1 MLKPLVAAAVLS
13 GLSIAAQ
20 AAPITYTVDPS
31 LPLSPT
37 TFATISAAVNAE
49 TTGNTY
55 TINVA
60 PGTYTNDFPVVNQP
74 TDIEA
79 TGPGVMLKATA
90 ANDQGIIETFANLTV
105 NGLTITGAFT
115 SSGGGDN
122 AAAIRDHNNG
132 SANAN
137 TLIVTNS
144 VIENSQDGIETAG
157 SGNKENV
164 TIKGTTFLN
173 DGAGNGQTHA
183 LYVGDALTLDVE
195 SSLFCGT
202 NNGHD
207 VKSRAATTTVSG
219 STMFVGATGT
229 SSLGMTCGTAGTTG
243 IGVDAPNG
251 GVLDLVDDSI
261 IQGPSNSNGALVSY
275 GEEGV
280 LFATNS
286 LSAVNTD
293 FSSIASGL
301 AIQELPTCITPAA
314 VLNDGNTFGA
324 GRVINQPNCLTNAPA
339 PSTPAVPEPGS
350 LALLTGALFGL
361 GAAYRRR
368 HRTLPTSSSNCPVL
382 VPNSFSSNNQ
392 FTNVN
397 ALVNPAF
404 CVAGPVTAVPEPP
417 SWWLIASA
425 LSGWWWVARRR
436 RRSLSG
442 R

>member
-1 MLKPLVAAAVLS
+1 MLKPLVAAIVLS

-20 AAPITYTVDPS
+20 AAPITYTVGSGGGFD
-31 LPLSPT
+31 
-37 TFATISAAVNAE
+37 FATISAAANAE
-49 TTGNTY
+49 TAGNTY

-60 PGTYTNDFPVVNQP
+60 PGTYTNDFPVINQP

-115 SSGGGDN
+115 NPGAGDN

-229 SSLGMTCGTAGTTG
+229 GCSSAGTTG

-251 GVLDLVDDSI
+251 GVLDLINDSI

-286 LSAVNTD
+286 LSAVGTA
-293 FSSIASGL
+293 FSTIASGT
-301 AIQELPTCITPAA
+301 AIQELPTCITQAA
-314 VLNDGNTFGA
+314 VLNGGNTFGA
-324 GRVINQPNCLTNAPA
+324 GRVINQPNCLTNAPS
-339 PSTPAVPEPGS
+339 PSTPAVPEPGT
-350 LALLTGALFGL
+350 LTLLTGALLSL
-361 GAAYRRR
+361 GALRR
-368 HRTLPTSSSNCPVL
+368 LSS
-382 VPNSFSSNNQ
+382 Q
-392 FTNVN
+392 K
-397 ALVNPAF
+397 
-404 CVAGPVTAVPEPP
+404 
-417 SWWLIASA
+417 
-425 LSGWWWVARRR
+425 
-436 RRSLSG
+436 
-442 R
+442 